1 MCVLVKSTHQGYAA
15 FASHGAITR
24 RRAGCRLACFRTNAV
39 PVHHSHYHEST
50 IMKTLLLV
58 FHPSIDTS
66 VANKRWLQE
75 VAQHPERYTVHDVHQ
90 AYPDGNIDV
99 AREQAL
105 VEAHGNVVL
114 QFPVYWF
121 NCPPLLKKWLDEVL
135 AYGWAYGAGGDA
147 FRGRKVALAVT
158 AGIREED
165 FTAQG
170 KWNVTLAQLLAPFD
184 VTLNY
189 IGAEH
194 RQFFAFYGAEDGP
207 SEQGYAERLGR
218 SAQDYVRFLSA
229 M

>member
-1 MCVLVKSTHQGYAA
+1 
-15 FASHGAITR
+15 
-24 RRAGCRLACFRTNAV
+24 
-39 PVHHSHYHEST
+39 
-50 IMKTLLLV
+50 MKTLVLV
-58 FHPSIDTS
+58 FHPSLETS

-75 VAQHPERYTVHDVHQ
+75 VAQYPERYTVHDVHQ

-99 AREQAL
+99 AQEQAL

-135 AYGWAYGAGGDA
+135 AYGWAYGTGGDA
-147 FRGRKVALAVT
+147 FKGRKVALGVT
-158 AGIREED
+158 AGIRQED

-170 KWNVTLAQLLAPFD
+170 KWKFTLAQLLAPFD

-207 SEQGYAERLGR
+207 SEHGYAERLGR